1 MSEPFTAI
9 GFHVNDQA
17 SYEALAA
24 EARLHGAL
32 TQARRDSTTLHG
44 CCWELG
50 GGLEVWTVMH
60 ESHAGLCYADC
71 RPAFRG
77 RQTFELFPW
86 EILEFEDEGEAV
98 VRAHL
103 DNGPTE
109 IIFELQNLTEINPLA
124 YRHRPLT
131 AAIAGLAYKA
141 RVNQRRLAPQFKSM
155 RERAATKR
163 KANENDYAVRGTV
176 LAWRN
181 LRNPRTTSD
190 LFWVQLDTGLFTLE
204 LLINRT
210 ELIGELANGA
220 SLSADIWLQ
229 GHILTEQEMRIRY
242 EGVDRNIPPKMF
254 WQRTRSGN

>member
-1 MSEPFTAI
+1 MPEPFTAI

-24 EARLHGAL
+24 EARLYGAA

-44 CCWELG
+44 SCWELG

-60 ESHAGLCYADC
+60 ESGAGLCYADC

-103 DNGPTE
+103 ENGPTE
-109 IIFELQNLTEINPLA
+109 IIFELQNLTEINPLV

-131 AAIAGLAYKA
+131 AAIAGLSYRAS
-141 RVNQRRLAPQFKSM
+141 VNRRRLAPRFVSA
-155 RERAATKR
+155 RERAGKR
-163 KANENDYAVRGTV
+163 LVNENDYAVRGTV
-176 LAWRN
+176 LAWRA

-190 LFWVQLDTGLFTLE
+190 LLWVQLDAGALTLE
-204 LLINRT
+204 LLINRADLT
-210 ELIGELANGA
+210 GELAVGA

-229 GHILTEQEMRIRY
+229 GHILTEQELRIRY
-242 EGVDRNIPPKMF
+242 EGVDPHIAPKHF
-254 WQRTRSGN
+254 WRRARRGN